1 MIVTDTKLFVPVVT
15 LPTQDNPKL
24 LEQLKSGFKRTINW
38 NKYHAKVAV
47 QLDFLIDP
55 SNTTYYLPLVEI
67 KGYNVMTDGRN
78 FFDQPVKNN
87 SITYNIQKIAT
98 GQGDNYTTG
107 GLLNY
112 AYFKNYKIVAID
124 LNKEQVLNAD
134 PKAIQQVNPTA
145 NLDQDGNTTIL
156 FIIEEVKKSL
166 QIFHKELLKYC
177 ECVL

>member
-1 MIVTDTKLFVPVVT
+1 MIVTDTKLYVPVVT

-38 NKYHAKVAV
+38 NKYHAKVAA

-67 KGYNVMTDGRN
+67 KGWWAS

-87 SITYNIQKIAT
+87 STTYNTQKIAT

-107 GLLNY
+107 CLLNY

-124 LNKEQVLNAD
+124 LNKQQVLNAD
-134 PKAIQQVNPTA
+134 PKAKQQVNSTA
-145 NLDQDGNTTIL
+145 NLDQDGNATIL
-156 FIIEEVKKSL
+156 FIIEANIIKIS
-166 QIFHKELLKYC
+166 IA
-177 ECVL
+177 